1 MLKKFKIKLDKELD
15 LEKIIHR
22 IRILLFS
29 VLATLTADQ
38 SVFADRMSQVV
49 VKESSDFDGTSSDDE
64 LQNDQTIEKANFF
77 LSAARMLKSSKKT
90 DRRFVSLFKVTKTR
104 VNPNYYRKK
113 TYD

>member
-49 VKESSDFDGTSSDDE
+49 VRESSDLDGTSSDDE
-64 LQNDQTIEKANFF
+64 LQNDQTIEKANFL
-77 LSAARMLKSSKKT
+77 LSAARMLKSSKKN
-90 DRRFVSLFKVTKTR
+90 DRRFVNLFKVTKTR
-104 VNPNYYRKK
+104 VNPSYYRKK